1 MATPRKRENE
11 DGGDPVEREGQA
23 AKHARSSE
31 LASDLRDYEPL
42 FILSGSIPEQ
52 LVHTRFYEHAAQ
64 LHLTELKRVDYQ
76 RAPRVMLV
84 WAEMQELK
92 NGGFQYERGLYK
104 VHCALKN
111 ILGPGKSLIC
121 QKDRLH
127 ENLARAYPEEAARF
141 IAETYPCDKPPAVG
155 DEDVF
160 IFRPVDVFGGVGIT
174 IIRGPRSSDIA
185 RAVEHARRETLR
197 VMPRA
202 QPRVIM
208 SRYVADVLLWGGR
221 KFHLRTYFA
230 AVVARG
236 VFRTHLWDEGNILT
250 AAQPYVCDRYGDAGV
265 HDTHLGSTDGDPL
278 FPADLAR
285 GGVTAEQWATIHA
298 AICHVLRRV
307 SALLQPHA
315 QPFEESLHAFEV
327 FGADILVRRDL
338 SVVLMEVN
346 DKIGYGFNNQADN
359 VPFSQRYFDWV
370 HETVL
375 APVLAGTPPPSPLFS
390 GTAGGTDGH

>member
-1 MATPRKRENE
+1 MATVEKRAH
-11 DGGDPVEREGQA
+11 DDDA
-23 AKHARSSE
+23 ADDAHVKRSRDHSD
-31 LASDLRDYEPL
+31 LSDLRGFQQR
-42 FILSGSIPEQ
+42 FILSASDPEQ
-52 LVHTRFYEHAAQ
+52 LVHTRFLEHAAT
-64 LHLTELKRVDYQ
+64 LHLEELRLASYD

-92 NGGFQYERGLYK
+92 NGGFQYQRGLYK

-111 ILGPGKSLIC
+111 ILGEGKGVVC

-127 ENLARAYPEEAARF
+127 EALAREFPDEAHRL
-141 IAETYPCDKPPAVG
+141 IAETFPCDRPPAVQP
-155 DEDVF
+155 DDVF

-174 IIRGPRSSDIA
+174 IMRGPGKDDIA
-185 RAVEHARRETLR
+185 RAVEHARVETRR

-221 KFHLRTYFA
+221 KFHLRAYFL

-236 VFRTHLWDEGNILT
+236 VFRTHLWEMGNILT
-250 AAQPYVCDRYGDAGV
+250 AAKPFVCDLYGDAGV

-298 AICHVLRRV
+298 AMCHALKRV
-307 SALLQPHA
+307 SAVLQPHA
-315 QPFEESLHAFEV
+315 RPYEESLHAFEV
-327 FGADILVRRDL
+327 FGVDFLVRRDL
-338 SVVLMEVN
+338 GVVVMEVN
-346 DKIGYGFNNQADN
+346 DKVGYGFNNQADN
-359 VPFSQRYFDWV
+359 VPFSERYFDWIYA
-370 HETVL
+370 TVL
-375 APVLAGTPPPSPLFS
+375 APVLAGAPSPAPLFV
-390 GTAGGTDGH
+390 GTVGGCDGK